1 MQIKLLKYKKKTNA
15 MQNYLCIEKKKK
27 IWNFCGI

>member
-15 MQNYLCIEKKKK
+15 MQNYLCIEKKK